1 LPTKFTKTHE
11 KNMIVRPGADLVA
24 ELQQMGFAK
33 ISSPRDRMVL
43 CPSARWLDDFG
54 DWCELNRDP
63 YLKEAWDCDDFALW
77 GVVQAGRALARKY
90 SGFGHA
96 VLYAVVDIAGNGTGG
111 TGGTGGT
118 SGLFGV
124 AGGRHALNLIRCEDG
139 WYWFEPQNGQHA
151 EHGDC
156 WTLIGAL
163 DFVLV

>member
-1 LPTKFTKTHE
+1 
-11 KNMIVRPGADLVA
+11 MIVRPGADLVA

-54 DWCELNRDP
+54 DWCELHRDP

-96 VLYAVVDIAGNGTGG
+96 VLYAAVQILPGCELLRVPGG
-111 TGGTGGT
+111 EKG
-118 SGLFGV
+118 S
-124 AGGRHALNLIRCEDG
+124 RHALNLIRCEDG
-139 WYWFEPQNGQHA
+139 WYWFEPQNGMHA

-156 WTLIGAL
+156 WTMIGAL